1 MDFFLLL
8 CFVPIGTT
16 TGKNIKQNKTKK
28 KKKKPKTRSR
38 KWDVCV
44 WNHLWIT
51 TIIIIKNQKTKTEQK
66 KQQNC
71 NDDNLIICQT
81 SFSVLFL
88 LFRNISFC
96 VKYWL
101 YLCREEIYFLSIL
114 IIIFRM
120 FLFCCFPIQPIR
132 YSLWKKHQPKQKN
145 QTKSKNSFVKS
156 CINRCCHLSIII
168 EILLLLAVVCFVNEK
183 NKYFS
188 FFFYCCCCCCWY
200 CHCFLFSLKNLFF
213 LCGGFVFCFFLL
225 PVNERYWWLCFG
237 FWLLL
242 AFGVWSND
250 LLSIQNWIK

>member
-1 MDFFLLL
+1 MSNKFFFG
-8 CFVPIGTT
+8 FVF
-16 TGKNIKQNKTKK
+16 
-28 KKKKPKTRSR
+28 
-38 KWDVCV
+38 VV
-44 WNHLWIT
+44 
-51 TIIIIKNQKTKTEQK
+51 QKH
-66 KQQNC
+66 
-71 NDDNLIICQT
+71 
-81 SFSVLFL
+81 F
-88 LFRNISFC
+88 ISFC

-101 YLCREEIYFLSIL
+101 YLCRETNI
-114 IIIFRM
+114 
-120 FLFCCFPIQPIR
+120 FLFWILCPFWSSFLGCFCFAVFR
-132 YSLWKKHQPKQKN
+132 YSRLDIHCEKKASAKTKKN